1 MLMIGAEDGI
11 EMLGTGKEEEEE
23 EMGKGGGEEEM
34 TVASPPS
41 RCSCMPLSVASRDC
55 NAATKLLL
63 HSGRCMAFFSSST
76 HGGLFIN
83 PSSPLDILFVCL
95 PKLPNQKPKSFE
107 FFSVFFSGGRRTWK
121 IIQRSEDLFLSL
133 SL

>member
-95 PKLPNQKPKSFE
+95 PKLPKKPKSFGI
-107 FFSVFFSGGRRTWK
+107 FFGVLFRWTSDVENHPTKRR
-121 IIQRSEDLFLSL
+121 SNSLSL